1 MILIN
6 GSCAQRRA
14 GVQGHDASS
23 LFCSA
28 NTEQAVQE
36 VPGPWEGEL
45 GTTQHVGS
53 RGLQLRD
60 AQTWLIPA
68 ESSPSPDSCLP
79 GPWASPPPTGCQ
91 DLS

>member
-28 NTEQAVQE
+28 NTEHGA
-36 VPGPWEGEL
+36 GSA
-45 GTTQHVGS
+45 GTTE
-53 RGLQLRD
+53 RGAGDNPTCRFSGPP
-60 AQTWLIPA
+60 AQGC
-68 ESSPSPDSCLP
+68 PDL
-79 GPWASPPPTGCQ
+79 ADTR
-91 DLS
+91 